1 MRVMSDTGA
10 VRSDPTGRVL
20 QLLSLLQTHRR
31 WRSAELAA
39 ELDVTPRTVR
49 RDIDRLRALGYPVE
63 ATPGVDGG
71 YRLAAGAHLPPLMLD
86 DDEAVAIAVG
96 LWSATSAPLDGIED
110 TALRALAKIESLLP
124 DRIRRRTTA
133 ITSNVSTY
141 RWREEQATIDIAIV
155 TTVTAA
161 CRDHEELRFAYVSR
175 AGEASDR
182 LVQPH
187 RLVSVDQRW
196 YLLAWDLRRDGWRTF
211 RLDRLGEPRPAGVR
225 FEPRAVPGG
234 DPAAYVADHLGSAP
248 QPYEITVHVEAD
260 LEAVHGRVPWL
271 TDSATQRDDGTVDL
285 LLRGGGPA
293 QIATQIARL
302 AASFDVAIVGDD
314 QAERDVREAVR
325 AVATRLGA
333 AT

>member
-1 MRVMSDTGA
+1 MTTA
-10 VRSDPTGRVL
+10 TRSDPTGRVL

-31 WRSAELAA
+31 WSSSELAV
-39 ELDVTPRTVR
+39 ELEVTTRTVR

-63 ATPGVDGG
+63 ASPGVDGG

-96 LWSATSAPLDGIED
+96 LWSATSAPIDGIED
-110 TALRALAKIESLLP
+110 TALRALAKVESLLP

-141 RWREEQATIDIAIV
+141 RWHEEQPSVDIAVV

-161 CRDHEELRFAYVSR
+161 CRDHEELRFAYVSKV
-175 AGEASDR
+175 GDASDR
-182 LVQPH
+182 LVEPH

-196 YLLAWDLRRDGWRTF
+196 YLLAWDLRRGDWRTF
-211 RLDRLGEPRPAGVR
+211 RLDRLSDPRPAGAR
-225 FEPRAVPGG
+225 FTPREVPGG
-234 DPAAYVADHLGSAP
+234 DPASFVADNLGSAP
-248 QPYEITVHVEAD
+248 LPYEVAVVVGATFD
-260 LEAVHGRVPWL
+260 AVHGRVPWL
-271 TDSATQRDDGTVDL
+271 VDNATTRADGTVEV
-285 LLRGGGPA
+285 LLRGRSPA

-302 AASFDVAIVGDD
+302 AASFDVTIVGDD
-314 QAERDVREAVR
+314 VPDDVRTSVR
-325 AVATRLGA
+325 EVAARLGA